1 MDTIWDRIKAAV
13 KEKIP
18 GHSYEMWIEPLEFD
32 QHENDRVALISPNSF
47 FKKRVKENYGELIAS
62 EIKAL
67 SGKECTLFFEVASGK
82 QNENPQ
88 QKTMTFAAMVPSQE
102 AVPSSCQQHLPNF
115 SHQSYSGRLL
125 RKEYTFDKFVVGNG
139 NDFAYSAA
147 LSLATRR
154 NGSQNS
160 LFLLSQTGL
169 GKSHLTQA
177 IGHQILNSHPSD
189 RVYYITAEDFASEMI
204 SAFRNGS
211 IEKFKEKYR
220 NQCDVLLLEDIHF
233 LTGKERTQVEL
244 ALALDYLYETNKKII
259 FTSCYLP
266 TDIPKLSDSLRSRIS
281 SGLISNIEPPNFA
294 TRVRILRKKAKQ
306 NNLKIPTDVIDYL
319 ASELTENVR
328 QLESGLFGIAAKS
341 SLLGVPIDISLAE
354 SVVKTIARQQKAIT
368 VEAIK
373 KLVCQNFNLSIKDII
388 SKSRKQQIVRP
399 RQIAI
404 FLARR
409 YTDQPLQSIGKSFN
423 RQHATAI
430 HAINAVENA
439 IKTKSPVKR
448 QVEYL
453 SQKLES
459 GKF

>member
-1 MDTIWDRIKAAV
+1 MKKPKIHLICTAHLDPVWQWQWEEGCAETLTTFRVAVQLLHEFPEFIFTHNESVLYRWVEMYDPALFRAIKKLIKQKRWVIGGGWFLQPDLNIPDTESILRQIIEGRRYFYNKFQVTPKVAYNFDV
-13 KEKIP
+13 F
-18 GHSYEMWIEPLEFD
+18 GHSSGLPQILRLTGYEMYLHMRPQPDQLKLPADLYRWRGIEGTEIPAYRPPFGFYH
-32 QHENDRVALISPNSF
+32 HETGNLA
-47 FKKRVKENYGELIAS
+47 EL
-62 EIKAL
+62 
-67 SGKECTLFFEVASGK
+67 
-82 QNENPQ
+82 
-88 QKTMTFAAMVPSQE
+88 
-102 AVPSSCQQHLPNF
+102 
-115 SHQSYSGRLL
+115 
-125 RKEYTFDKFVVGNG
+125 
-139 NDFAYSAA
+139 
-147 LSLATRR
+147 LAQ
-154 NGSQNS
+154 G
-160 LFLLSQTGL
+160 
-169 GKSHLTQA
+169 
-177 IGHQILNSHPSD
+177 I
-189 RVYYITAEDFASEMI
+189 
-204 SAFRNGS
+204 
-211 IEKFKEKYR
+211 
-220 NQCDVLLLEDIHF
+220 
-233 LTGKERTQVEL
+233 EL

-281 SGLISNIEPPNFA
+281 SGLISNIDPPNFA

-306 NNLKIPTDVIDYL
+306 NNLKIPSDVIDYL

-341 SLLGVPIDISLAE
+341 SLLGVPIDVSLAE

-368 VEAIK
+368 VEVIK
-373 KLVCQNFNLSIKDII
+373 KLVCQNFNLSIKEII
-388 SKSRKQQIVRP
+388 STSRKQQIVRP

-439 IKTKSPVKR
+439 IKAKGPVKR